1 MENYGE
7 RRDDPFRSSKCER
20 NNPLPSSSS
29 PAMAAKCGCD
39 SGSFFYAP
47 FTTLTLTHNLKK
59 VKIQAKVKMGGDEV
73 MEYLNRVLGI
83 RVVYRNDPLNSLP
96 NFIYGR
102 YRMQKVTLDG
112 KPAIFVYPKEE
123 LEAVTAIKKHLDSIA
138 RTGEAPAVLVPG
150 HLTYRQ
156 KEYLLR
162 EHIPFIVDG
171 KQIYL
176 PFMAIYLQER
186 GEGEKID
193 KADMLPS
200 AQLLLLY
207 YIYHGCGELL
217 TSEASQKLGFTAMSI
232 SRASRQLEGMG
243 LIQTEKRGVK
253 KAIYSDKTPEE
264 MFNIARKSMRNPVK
278 RTIFVPKTEIRE
290 TLLMSGYSA
299 LSEYSMINP
308 PLAECF
314 AADTVAE
321 WDWSA
326 SNRLQSTDDQCA
338 VELWRYDPKKLSA
351 GNCVDKLSLVLALS
365 DDRDERIE
373 EAVEK
378 LLTDLW
384 EDLNGKRNRELQRM
398 V

>member
-1 MENYGE
+1 
-7 RRDDPFRSSKCER
+7 
-20 NNPLPSSSS
+20 
-29 PAMAAKCGCD
+29 
-39 SGSFFYAP
+39 
-47 FTTLTLTHNLKK
+47 
-59 VKIQAKVKMGGDEV
+59 
-73 MEYLNRVLGI
+73 MEYLNQVLGI
-83 RVVYRNDPLNSLP
+83 RVVYRDEVLNSLP
-96 NFIYGR
+96 NFIYAR
-102 YRMQKVTLDG
+102 YRVQRVTLDG

-123 LEAVTAIKKHLDSIA
+123 LEAVSAIKKHLDRIA
-138 RTGEAPAVLVPG
+138 RTGEAQTVLVPD

-162 EHIPFIVDG
+162 ERIPFIVDG

-186 GEGEKID
+186 GDGEKID

-217 TSEASQKLGFTAMSI
+217 TSEATQKLGFTATSI
-232 SRASRQLEGMG
+232 SRASRQLQEMG
-243 LIQTEKRGVK
+243 LIQTEKRGVQK
-253 KAIYSDKTPEE
+253 VIYSDKTPEE
-264 MFNIARKSMRNPVK
+264 MFITARESMCNPVK
-278 RTIFVPKTEIRE
+278 RTVFVPKTQIKG

-299 LSEYSMINP
+299 LSEYSMMNP
-308 PLAECF
+308 PLTECY

-321 WDWSA
+321 WDKSA

-351 GNCVDKLSLVLALS
+351 GDCVDRLSLVLALS

-373 EAVEK
+373 EAVEEI
-378 LLTDLW
+378 LTDLW
-384 EDLNGKRNRELQRM
+384 EDLNGKRD
-398 V
+398 